1 MVVTHDVDQVL
12 IRAVDAGVTPGVVA
26 LAADEA
32 GVIYAGAFGAR
43 AVGQDLA
50 MGLDTVVVLAS
61 MTKVVTSVA
70 ALQLV
75 EQGRVGLDEPLRRH
89 LPDLAAV
96 QVLAGFD
103 AAGTPRLRSPHRPI
117 TLRHLLTHTAG
128 FAYHIWNP
136 DILRYHGYAGIPTID
151 EGKKAC
157 LTIPLACDPG
167 ERWEYGI
174 STDWVGQMV
183 EHVSGQSLDDYVR
196 QHILNPLGMGDTG
209 YVIGADQRSRLAGMH
224 ARQPDG
230 SLQPL
235 PTEESPQPEFWEG
248 GGGLYSTGPDYL
260 RLLRMLLGGG
270 QLDGVRILQPETVTE
285 MSRNQIGALTVGALT
300 TALPEVSNTVEF
312 FPGMVKQWGLC
323 AMITTQASPAG
334 RAAGSLAWGGIA
346 NTYFWIDPT
355 RRVTGVLL
363 TQILPFADA
372 GVLNLF
378 AQFERAIYTSHAA
391 RGRRPA

>member
-1 MVVTHDVDQVL
+1 
-12 IRAVDAGVTPGVVA
+12 
-26 LAADEA
+26 
-32 GVIYAGAFGAR
+32 
-43 AVGQDLA
+43 
-50 MGLDTVVVLAS
+50 
-61 MTKVVTSVA
+61 
-70 ALQLV
+70 
-75 EQGRVGLDEPLRRH
+75 
-89 LPDLAAV
+89 
-96 QVLAGFD
+96 
-103 AAGTPRLRSPHRPI
+103 
-117 TLRHLLTHTAG
+117 
-128 FAYHIWNP
+128 
-136 DILRYHGYAGIPTID
+136 
-151 EGKKAC
+151 
-157 LTIPLACDPG
+157 
-167 ERWEYGI
+167 
-174 STDWVGQMV
+174 
-183 EHVSGQSLDDYVR
+183 
-196 QHILNPLGMGDTG
+196 MGDTG

-346 NTYFWIDPT
+346 NTYFWIEPT